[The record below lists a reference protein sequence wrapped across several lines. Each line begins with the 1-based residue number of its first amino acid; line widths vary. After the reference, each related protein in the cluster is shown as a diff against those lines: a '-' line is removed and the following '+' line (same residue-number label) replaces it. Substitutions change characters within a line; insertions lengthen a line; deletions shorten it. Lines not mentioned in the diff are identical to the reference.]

1 MDAWEFNPPIKPVE
15 LTPHE
20 REVYE
25 WQIWLDR
32 LGEAGQRRL
41 RGATALVSRVG
52 GLGGPLA
59 QQLAAAGVGRLI
71 LAHGG
76 NLKPGDL
83 NRQILMTHDG
93 VGRPRAPIARQRLH
107 ELNPRTEIIAV
118 EENIGDANAQRLV
131 AQADIVFDCAPLF
144 AERFAM
150 NDACVRLRKPL
161 IDAAVYGFE
170 GRVTTI
176 LPGRTGCL
184 RCLHPD
190 EPAAWK
196 RQFPVLGAVSATAAS
211 LAAVEGL
218 KLLAGLSPGLADV
231 MLYFDLEPMTF
242 QHIPLRRR
250 ADCTACR
257 GLTACGKG

>member
-1 MDAWEFNPPIKPVE
+1 MEAWEFQPPIRPVE
-15 LTPHE
+15 LTQEE
-20 REVYE
+20 RDVYE
-25 WQIWLDR
+25 WQMWLDQ
-32 LGEAGQRRL
+32 LGESGQRRL

-76 NLKPGDL
+76 DLKPSDL
-83 NRQILMTHDG
+83 NRQVLMTHDG
-93 VGRPRAPIARQRLH
+93 VGTPRAPIARRRLL
-107 ELNPRTEIIAV
+107 ELNPRMEIIAV
-118 EENIGDANAQRLV
+118 EENIGEANAERLV

-144 AERFAM
+144 VERFAM
-150 NDACVRLRKPL
+150 NDACVRLRKPM

-176 LPGRTGCL
+176 LPGRTACL
-184 RCLHPD
+184 RCVHPD
-190 EPAAWK
+190 EPVAWK
-196 RQFPVLGAVSATAAS
+196 RRFPVLGAVSATAAS
-211 LAAVEGL
+211 LAAAEGV
-218 KLLAGLSPGLADV
+218 KLLAGQPPTLAGV

-250 ADCTACR
+250 ADCAACG
-257 GLTACGKG
+257 GLTAGGKG